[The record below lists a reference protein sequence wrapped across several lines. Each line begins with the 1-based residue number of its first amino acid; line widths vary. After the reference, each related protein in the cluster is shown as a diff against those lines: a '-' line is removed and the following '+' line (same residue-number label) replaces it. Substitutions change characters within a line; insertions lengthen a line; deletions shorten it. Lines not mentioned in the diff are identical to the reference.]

1 MAEWH
6 DFQKLESAL
15 IETGRAIEY
24 PPTPPLAAHVRGA
37 LQADRARRPVRS
49 IFKSRGFAI
58 GLVVIAVVLALLLIP
73 QTREV
78 IAQILGLRTI
88 RIIEAT
94 PTPTAPVAT
103 SAPATIPTPAATP
116 APTPTPGVVP
126 FKQCCPSTLAD
137 AQQRTRFKI
146 LLPPD
151 EAPSQVF
158 FQDQIFGRGSD
169 AQQLVLVFGNAN
181 QPRFILYEAQ
191 GWLYE
196 KIINVSGAPA
206 GTAITE
212 TQVNGQRALWLTGAP
227 HILVTLD
234 QAGNPILDTERPVTA
249 NTLIWEERDSAVD
262 TTYRLETALS
272 LREAVRF
279 AEALR

>member
-58 GLVVIAVVLALLLIP
+58 GLAVIAVVLALLLIP

-103 SAPATIPTPAATP
+103 AAPTVIP

-126 FKQCCPSTLAD
+126 FKQCCPSSLAD
-137 AQQRTRFKI
+137 AQQRARFKI

-196 KIINVSGAPA
+196 KIINVSGATA
-206 GTAITE
+206 GTTITE

-234 QAGNPILDTERPVTA
+234 QAGNPLFDTERPVNA
-249 NTLIWEERDSAVD
+249 NTLVWEKRDSATD

-272 LREAVRF
+272 LAEAVRF

>member
-1 MAEWH
+1 MAERY
-6 DFQKLESAL
+6 DFQKLEEVL

-24 PPTPPLAAHVRGA
+24 PSTPGLAARVRVA
-37 LQADRARRPVRS
+37 LQADRARQPARS
-49 IFKSRGFAI
+49 IFRSRGFAI
-58 GLVVIAVVLALLLIP
+58 GLAVIAIVLTLLFIP
-73 QTREV
+73 QTRDV

-94 PTPTAPVAT
+94 PTP
-103 SAPATIPTPAATP
+103 AAP

-137 AQQRTRFKI
+137 AQRRAHFKI

-169 AQQLVLVFGNAN
+169 AQQLVLVFGDAA

-196 KIINVSGAPA
+196 KIINASGAQA
-206 GTAITE
+206 GTLITE
-212 TQVNGQRALWLTGAP
+212 TQVNGQRAVWLTGAP

-234 QAGNPILDTERPVTA
+234 QAGNPIFDTERPINA
-249 NTLIWEERDSAVD
+249 NTLIWEKHDTAID
-262 TTYRLETALS
+262 TTYRLETTLS
-272 LREAVRF
+272 LAEAVRF
-279 AEALR
+279 AAALR